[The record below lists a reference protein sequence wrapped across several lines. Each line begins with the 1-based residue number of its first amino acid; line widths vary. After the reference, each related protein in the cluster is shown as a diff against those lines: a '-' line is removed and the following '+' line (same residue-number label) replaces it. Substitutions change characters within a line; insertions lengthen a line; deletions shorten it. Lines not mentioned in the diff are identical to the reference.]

1 MRMEKLVFPLRQ
13 WNLISLEFVGK
24 IAEEEE
30 ERERNMVGTR
40 NFGSYTTSIIFTKNK
55 FRK

>member
-1 MRMEKLVFPLRQ
+1 LKISEVIIIPEAMRMEKLVFPLRQ

-30 ERERNMVGTR
+30 ERERNMAGTR
-40 NFGSYTTSIIFTKNK
+40 NFG
-55 FRK
+55 

>member
-1 MRMEKLVFPLRQ
+1 MRMEKLAFPLALRQ

-30 ERERNMVGTR
+30 ERERNMAGTR
-40 NFGSYTTSIIFTKNK
+40 NFG
-55 FRK
+55 